1 MNEKKLFENGCF
13 LPDWASEDVV
23 EESTPI
29 KVAYSPQNKDLQT
42 LLKEMDDIKSR
53 LQEIKAKRWIL
64 EKMNYF
70 YQNGLAE

>member
-13 LPDWASEDVV
+13 LPDWTSEDTV
-23 EESTPI
+23 EEPTPI
-29 KVAYSPQNKDLQT
+29 QVAYSPQSKDLQT

-53 LQEIKAKRWIL
+53 LQEIKARRWAL

-70 YQNGLAE
+70 YQNGLAK